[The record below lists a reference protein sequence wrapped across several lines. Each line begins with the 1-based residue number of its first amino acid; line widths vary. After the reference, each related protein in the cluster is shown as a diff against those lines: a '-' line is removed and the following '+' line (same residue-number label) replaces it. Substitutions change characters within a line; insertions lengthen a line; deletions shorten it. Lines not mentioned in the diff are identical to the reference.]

1 MGFTTSCSFELQEFL
16 AAHLGAVRR
25 QKCRP
30 IQFVL
35 RLQMSESAKLL
46 ILLPKTLKCQRLG
59 CVCPLAL
66 LMRDFAATG
75 GAQPKVSTWSGVTL
89 QERQFATWAL
99 GSFGWMR
106 ICTTSRSFAQRVT
119 LLLYQLDSFSNTAQ
133 QRSTTAS
140 SVTIPVWRPCLK
152 TDITSPESLVN
163 EAFMLCTQC

>member
-1 MGFTTSCSFELQEFL
+1 MGFTTSCSFELEAFL
-16 AAHLGAVRR
+16 AAHLGAVGR

-46 ILLPKTLKCQRLG
+46 ILLTMTLGSLG
-59 CVCPLAL
+59 WVWNLAL

-75 GAQPKVSTWSGVTL
+75 GAQPKVSMWWRETF
-89 QERQFATWAL
+89 QERQYATWAT
-99 GSFGWMR
+99 GSFGRMR
-106 ICTTSRSFAQRVT
+106 ICTTSRSSVQHVT